1 MQPSSQWSR
10 HSGAVR
16 ALVGGDD
23 FYDTDDPIAMFNLAT
38 QAQRQP
44 GSAFKPFVLA
54 AALED
59 GIELDDMIEGGREVV
74 IDTDAL
80 PWEVENYASLRYPD
94 LPVLEAT
101 VYSVN
106 VAYARLVDMVGPQAV
121 TEIALRLGITSPL
134 LPYHALALGAQEVSP
149 LDMASAYSTFAA
161 GGLHSEPKFFERIEA
176 NTGEVLIDNAPPPV
190 RVIDT
195 WISDQ
200 VTGALTEVVAR
211 GTGVRANIGRPVAG
225 KTGTSQDHKD
235 AWFVGYT
242 PQLTAAVWVGYAE
255 SPQPMEEP
263 LTPFSITGGTW
274 PAEIWA
280 NFAAGALNGVAYGS
294 LAEPLDTGMVSVAI
308 DTVTGLLAGPACPR
322 EYVVMMRLP
331 AESVPTESCTVQT
344 LLASGS
350 DLRPGFVPA
359 VTDRSIGDGVTD
371 LNALGFEVT
380 VSWVD
385 GAVPGTIVA
394 QEPVADTELEYGGQV
409 HIEVVGPEPGAE
421 MPDVLAFT
429 QAAAEVEFSL
439 RGIPVNVIVEAESNP
454 DDAIRRAGRVWRQSP
469 LSGSIPESTATV
481 WVNPDV

>member
-1 MQPSSQWSR
+1 
-10 HSGAVR
+10 VIE
-16 ALVGGDD
+16 
-23 FYDTDDPIAMFNLAT
+23 TD
-38 QAQRQP
+38 
-44 GSAFKPFVLA
+44 S
-54 AALED
+54 
-59 GIELDDMIEGGREVV
+59 
-74 IDTDAL
+74 L
-80 PWEVENYASLRYPD
+80 PWAVENYASLRYPD

-106 VAYARLVDMVGPQAV
+106 VAYAQLVDIVGPEAV
-121 TEIALRLGITSPL
+121 TEIAERLGIDSPL

-149 LDMASAYSTFAA
+149 MEMASAYSTFAA
-161 GGLHSEPKFFERIEA
+161 GGLHSEPIFFERIESD
-176 NTGEVLIDNAPPPV
+176 TGEVLIDNAPPPV

-211 GTGVRANIGRPVAG
+211 GTGIRANIGRPVAG

-242 PQLTAAVWVGYAE
+242 PQLTAAVWVGYGE

-280 NFAAGALNGVAYGS
+280 NFAAGALNGVAYGT

-344 LLASGS
+344 LLASDS
-350 DLRPGFVPA
+350 NLRPGFVPP

-385 GAVPGTIVA
+385 GAEPGIIVN
-394 QEPVADTELEYGGQV
+394 QEPIADTELEYGSVV

-429 QAAAEVEFSL
+429 VAAAETELSL
-439 RGIPVNVIVEAESNP
+439 RGIPVNVIIEAESNP
-454 DDAIRRAGRVWRQSP
+454 EDAARRAGRVWRQSP
-469 LSGSIPESTATV
+469 LSGSIPETSATV
-481 WVNPDV
+481 WVNPE